1 MRTFPRFARDASAR
15 RFSVRCKFFF
25 RDNSTSSAMD
35 INKICKALASPLR
48 RDILAWLKAPSAHF
62 GEQYMPFSNGVSAGQ
77 IHERCGVSKSTVST
91 HLAIL
96 HNAGLVTS
104 LRVGQWV
111 FFKRNED
118 VVNAFLNELTQRL

>member
-1 MRTFPRFARDASAR
+1 
-15 RFSVRCKFFF
+15 
-25 RDNSTSSAMD
+25 MD
-35 INKICKALASPLR
+35 INTVCKALANPLR

-62 GEQYMPFSNGVSAGQ
+62 DEQYVPFSNGVSAGQ
-77 IHERCGVSKSTVST
+77 IHERSGVSKSTAST

-104 LRVGQWV
+104 LRVGQWI

-118 VVNAFLNELTQRL
+118 VINAFLIELTQRL